1 MAFSIRKYHDAA
13 TARLGYRYNHP
24 IGGDG
29 RGGALA
35 FRVVNIEHPAEVHAR
50 AGQLIVAMDGGTVT
64 IPIEDILMLIADA
77 PNVRLSTMCLS
88 MLAEHHVMVVT
99 MGRNHLPSSLTI
111 PTVSNARQARVAIAQ
126 AGLGRDLADR
136 LWTRV
141 VVRKMLNQA
150 DALEA
155 LGDEGASEV
164 RSFASQVEVGDPTN
178 REGAAAHCYFSH
190 LKPGL
195 CRRKGDPLNSA
206 LNYGYAIVRA
216 AMVRSLVAAGFV
228 PALGIHHHSQLN
240 AFNLADD
247 LMEPFRPVVDLRAV
261 EVTGTDEKLSSAQRK
276 SLRGVLHDEVRLGS
290 GRMSVLRAIESMGTG
305 FRGAIYCED
314 ASLLPL
320 PELAGS
326 VSVGPAAAACAT
338 AGEQCA

>member
-1 MAFSIRKYHDAA
+1 M
-13 TARLGYRYNHP
+13 
-24 IGGDG
+24 
-29 RGGALA
+29 A
-35 FRVVNIEHPAEVHAR
+35 FRVVNIEHPAEIHAH
-50 AGQLIVAMDGGTVT
+50 AGQLIVAMDEETVT

-88 MLAEHHVMVVT
+88 MLAEHRVMVVT

-111 PTVSNARQARVAIAQ
+111 PTVSNARQTRVAIAQ
-126 AGLGRDLADR
+126 AGLEKDLADR
-136 LWTRV
+136 LWSRV

-155 LGDEGASEV
+155 LGVEGAMVV

-195 CRRKGDPLNSA
+195 NRRKGDPLNSA

-216 AMVRSLVAAGFV
+216 AMARSLVTAGFV

-261 EVTGTDEKLSSAQRK
+261 EVAGADEKLSSAQRK
-276 SLRGVLHDEVRLGS
+276 SLRGVLYDEVRLGS
-290 GRMSVLRAIESMGTG
+290 GRTSVLRAIESMSTG
-305 FRGAIYCED
+305 LRGAIYCRD
-314 ASLLPL
+314 ACLLPL

-326 VSVGPAAAACAT
+326 VREGVGAKEVARAT
-338 AGEQCA
+338 KGEQCA